1 MTANRHRRPRLLVVS
16 HRVPYP
22 PDKGDRI
29 RTYHLLRQLN
39 EIGDVFLAT
48 LADEPVTESTKHE
61 LNRICKRISI
71 QPLGGLTRK
80 IAMLGSAV
88 RGRSLSEGAFAN
100 SSLRS
105 TIAQWHCE
113 QPFDVAI
120 CSASSVA
127 PYLRRDGLERIPGFV
142 DLMDCDSRKW
152 LDFSESEAGPK
163 RWLYRFE
170 ARRVQK
176 LERDIAR
183 WAAAMAVVSE
193 AEARILD
200 EATGQHGTATAVPNG
215 VDLDYFAPRDVDED
229 LACVFVG
236 AMDYLPNVD
245 AVTWFADA
253 VWPRVRERHPTAE
266 FRIVGR
272 KPSESVQAL
281 SGRAGIVVTGTVPD
295 VRAHLATAA
304 VSVVPMRLS
313 RGLQNKVLESLAMT
327 KATIV
332 APLALAALSAVPG
345 RDLLRAESAD
355 EWVTGICQLFN
366 HISRR
371 RELGM
376 NGRRFVEAN
385 HDWALCLRPL
395 TELILTSMD
404 RPAQMEVV
412 A

>member
-1 MTANRHRRPRLLVVS
+1 MTAIRQRRPRLLAVS

-29 RTYHLLRQLN
+29 RTYHLLRQLS
-39 EIGDVFLAT
+39 EIGDISLAT
-48 LADEPVTESTKHE
+48 LADEPVSEATRHE
-61 LNRICKRISI
+61 LNRICRRISI
-71 QPLGGLTRK
+71 QPVGRLTRK
-80 IAMLGSAV
+80 FAMLGSAMV
-88 RGRSLSEGAFAN
+88 GRSLSEGAFAN
-100 SSLRS
+100 SALRS
-105 TIAQWHCE
+105 TIAQWHRE

-127 PYLRRDGLERIPGFV
+127 PYLRRDGLERVPGFV

-152 LDFSESEAGPK
+152 VDFAEAAAVPK

-176 LERDIAR
+176 LERDLAR

-193 AEARILD
+193 AEASILD
-200 EATGQHGTATAVPNG
+200 QAVGQKGIATAIPNG
-215 VDLDYFAPRDVDED
+215 VDLDYFAPRDVRED

-253 VWPRVRERHPTAE
+253 VWPQVRERHPGAE

-272 KPSESVQAL
+272 KPSEAVQAL
-281 SGRAGIVVTGTVPD
+281 EGRPGIVVTGTVPD
-295 VRAHLATAA
+295 VRAHLAAAA

-313 RGLQNKVLESLAMT
+313 RGLQNKVLESLSMS

-332 APLALAALSAVPG
+332 SPPALAALSAMPG
-345 RDLLRAESAD
+345 RDVVRAESVD
-355 EWVTGICQLFN
+355 DWVTGICHLFLDF
-366 HISRR
+366 SRR
-371 RELGM
+371 RELGL

-385 HDWALCLRPL
+385 HDWVSCLNPL
-395 TELILTSMD
+395 TELIRTSIG
-404 RPAQMEVV
+404 RPTRMEAV